1 MKPKP
6 KPTKTLQP
14 LHDPLTPNVPNVRRN
29 ADSAEPSDGVGN
41 ARTKKFTHDLP
52 HSLRHTVSSLPRG
65 PKVVPFGG
73 YLIGFYI

>member
-6 KPTKTLQP
+6 KPKKTLQP
-14 LHDPLTPNVPNVRRN
+14 LHDPLTPNVRRN

-41 ARTKKFTHDLP
+41 ARTLSSHTI
-52 HSLRHTVSSLPRG
+52 SLTPSATLSSLPRG

-73 YLIGFYI
+73 YLIRFYI